1 MGVGQVKRRRSS
13 NGISQLVI
21 LDGGHKMSDVL
32 FSVELRKGI
41 KGMFGR
47 QPSYYVL
54 VQNYRGRSSDL
65 ETFATRKEAMAEL
78 KKRRASRDGK

>member
-1 MGVGQVKRRRSS
+1 
-13 NGISQLVI
+13 
-21 LDGGHKMSDVL
+21 MSDVL
-32 FSVELRKGI
+32 YSVELRKGI

-54 VQNYRGRSSDL
+54 VQNYRGTSSDL

-78 KKRRASRDGK
+78 KKRRGGK